1 MHKISMVLVSFFL
14 ISSAGY
20 TQTQELVNIRSKFVE
35 ESQKLSDLLK
45 GTKDVV
51 LVNSMWDACILAVTQ
66 LDAYFAMAG
75 IVNARNAQMSKE
87 AVDYL
92 ISWLNRIKRTN
103 NSNIESLSDTSQAI
117 EAKTVV
123 RMKRLKG
130 YFTQMNDLIDK
141 ELNRI
146 NILKQLLSSL
156 ENDEKILEKA
166 LQLSEKWLEW
176 RLAGGLRIFQFIKT
190 KPYLTEEFFFTKLK
204 NALLSLKDEEFKK
217 LDWMALKKEYLIHAC
232 KVQLQYGLGILM
244 LLAFG
249 SFFRKPMAKN
259 QEISPRYLYFWLL
272 LSREIKKRAS
282 KREKLPWNVYFDG
295 LPHWTEWKKSM
306 VDKLTDGNLKSII
319 ENAREEMNYSKNEI
333 NLFLDFKKIMD

>member
-146 NILKQLLSSL
+146 NILKQLLS
-156 ENDEKILEKA
+156 
-166 LQLSEKWLEW
+166 
-176 RLAGGLRIFQFIKT
+176 G
-190 KPYLTEEFFFTKLK
+190 KP
-204 NALLSLKDEEFKK
+204 
-217 LDWMALKKEYLIHAC
+217 
-232 KVQLQYGLGILM
+232 VP
-244 LLAFG
+244 
-249 SFFRKPMAKN
+249 RK
-259 QEISPRYLYFWLL
+259 
-272 LSREIKKRAS
+272 
-282 KREKLPWNVYFDG
+282 
-295 LPHWTEWKKSM
+295 
-306 VDKLTDGNLKSII
+306 
-319 ENAREEMNYSKNEI
+319 
-333 NLFLDFKKIMD
+333 